1 MKYLRNLKF
10 PQSYPIALIILMGAF
25 LRFRGL
31 NWGLPYPFHPD
42 ERNMAVA
49 ITGFSSQNLDPRF
62 YAYGQF
68 PLYLAYFSARL
79 LSFWFPAKFGEFLK
93 LDQAILFLRFWSAI
107 FSTATI
113 CLAYLISQK
122 IFASKKLLTFN
133 FSLLTAT
140 AVAFTPGLIQAAHFG
155 TTESIL
161 TFCFLAII
169 YFSLKILEKSNLK
182 NYLSSGFFLG
192 IALGTKITA
201 VVFAVPLFLAALWQL
216 KNILGRTKRKP
227 ASIFKVALSLI
238 YPERSSRGTLS
249 LAFALALAL
258 LVSPYLLLAYKETKG
273 TLLYEISVAGG
284 KSPVFYTRQFIKTF
298 PVLFQLEKIFPYAL
312 GWPIFIFG
320 TLGFILLTVSLIKSA
335 IKRKFS
341 LAEYSLFLFL
351 FSFLIYFLPNAFL
364 FAKWTRF
371 MTPIFPFSSIFS
383 VYFLD
388 KIIPLIKYK
397 KSLSINRLPS
407 AVYCLLFIVFSL
419 PGLFFS
425 QIYFKPDIR
434 FAASEWIYQNI
445 PSGSQVLF
453 DTANVVDIP
462 ILPPN
467 RQSPAA
473 NYFLK
478 MISFNF
484 YDLDQMPELKED
496 LLNYLEK
503 TDYIFVPSRRVFA
516 NHLRFPEKY
525 PLVTKYYQL
534 LFSGKLG
541 YKEIK
546 TFFPFSQP
554 LTANYQLQISD
565 EKAEETFTVFD
576 HPVIRIY
583 KKETDYNKQAY
594 ENLFKN

>member
-1 MKYLRNLKF
+1 MF
-10 PQSYPIALIILMGAF
+10 LILLLGAF
-25 LRFRGL
+25 LRFSGL

-49 ITGFSSQNLDPRF
+49 ITSFSSQNLDPRF

-79 LSFWFPAKFGEFLK
+79 LSFWFPAKFGEILK
-93 LDQAILFLRFWSAI
+93 LDQAILFLRFWSAF

-122 IFASKKLLTFN
+122 IFASKKLLTLN

-161 TFCFLAII
+161 AFCFLAII
-169 YFSLKILEKSNLK
+169 YFSLKILEKPSLK
-182 NYLSSGFFLG
+182 NYLSAGFFLG

-201 VVFAVPLFLAALWQL
+201 VVFFIPLFLAALWQL
-216 KNILGRTKRKP
+216 KNTRAKIKVK
-227 ASIFKVALSLI
+227 SIFVFKIA
-238 YPERSSRGTLS
+238 LS
-249 LAFALALAL
+249 LAFALILTL

-273 TLLYEISVAGG
+273 TLLYEISVAQG
-284 KSPVFYTRQFIKTF
+284 KSPVFYTRQFIKTV

-320 TLGFILLTVSLIKSA
+320 TLGFILLAVSLIKSA
-335 IKRKFS
+335 IKRKFN
-341 LAEYSLFLFL
+341 LAEYSFFLFL
-351 FSFLIYFLPNAFL
+351 FSFLVYFLPNAFL

-371 MTPIFPFSSIFS
+371 MAPIFPFFS
-383 VYFLD
+383 LFASYFLIRFTA
-388 KIIPLIKYK
+388 KISSLFLKGGKLKLFKFLI
-397 KSLSINRLPS
+397 
-407 AVYCLLFIVFSL
+407 AVFRFSFLVFSLL

-434 FAASEWIYQNI
+434 FTASEWIYQNI

-462 ILPPN
+462 ILPSNHQP
-467 RQSPAA
+467 PTT

-484 YDLDQMPELKED
+484 YDLDQSPELYEN
-496 LLNYLEK
+496 LSNYLE
-503 TDYIFVPSRRVFA
+503 TSDFIIVPSRRVFM

-546 TFFPFSQP
+546 TFFPFSQ
-554 LTANYQLQISD
+554 LLATNFQLQISD
-565 EKAEETFTVFD
+565 EQAEETFSVFD

-583 KKETDYNKQAY
+583 KKMPIYNK
-594 ENLFKN
+594 

>member
-1 MKYLRNLKF
+1 MRFLKRF
-10 PQSYPIALIILMGAF
+10 KISKVHCSLFLILLLGAF
-25 LRFRGL
+25 LRFSGL

-49 ITGFSSQNLDPRF
+49 IAGFSSQNLDPRF

-79 LSFWFPAKFGEFLK
+79 LSFWFPAKFGEILK
-93 LDQAILFLRFWSAI
+93 LDQAILFLRFWSAF

-122 IFASKKLLTFN
+122 IFTSKKLLTLN

-161 TFCFLAII
+161 AFCFLAII
-169 YFSLKILEKSNLK
+169 YFSLKILEKPSLK
-182 NYLSSGFFLG
+182 NYLSAGFFLG

-201 VVFAVPLFLAALWQL
+201 AVFSVPLFLAALWQL
-216 KNILGRTKRKP
+216 KNTRAKIKVK
-227 ASIFKVALSLI
+227 SIFVFKIA
-238 YPERSSRGTLS
+238 LS
-249 LAFALALAL
+249 LAFALILTL

-273 TLLYEISVAGG
+273 ILLYEISVAQG
-284 KSPVFYTRQFIKTF
+284 KSPVFYTRQFIKTV

-335 IKRKFS
+335 IKRKFN
-341 LAEYSLFLFL
+341 LAEYSFFLFL
-351 FSFLIYFLPNAFL
+351 FSFLVYFLPNAFL

-371 MTPIFPFSSIFS
+371 MAPIFPFFS
-383 VYFLD
+383 LFASYFLIRFTA
-388 KIIPLIKYK
+388 KISFLFLKGGKLKLFKFLI
-397 KSLSINRLPS
+397 
-407 AVYCLLFIVFSL
+407 AVFRFSFLVFSLL

-425 QIYFKPDIR
+425 QIYFKSDVR
-434 FAASEWIYQNI
+434 FTASEWIYQNI

-462 ILPPN
+462 ILPPD
-467 RQSPAA
+467 RQSPAT

-484 YDLDQMPELKED
+484 YDLDQMPKLKED
-496 LLNYLEK
+496 LHNYLET

-516 NHLRFPEKY
+516 NHLRFPKKY
-525 PLVTKYYQL
+525 PLVSKYYQL

-554 LTANYQLQISD
+554 LATNFQLQISD
-565 EKAEETFTVFD
+565 EQAEETFSVFD

-583 KKETDYNKQAY
+583 KKMPIYNK
-594 ENLFKN
+594 